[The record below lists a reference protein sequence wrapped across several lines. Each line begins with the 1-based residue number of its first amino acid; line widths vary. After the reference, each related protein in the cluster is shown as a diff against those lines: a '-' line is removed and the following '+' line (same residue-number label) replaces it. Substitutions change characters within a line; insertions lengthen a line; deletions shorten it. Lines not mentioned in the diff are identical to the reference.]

1 MLGIMFGDMDN
12 VRSQGWGKALVL
24 GIMFGDRD
32 NVRSQG

>member
-1 MLGIMFGDMDN
+1 MLGFMLGYKDN

-24 GIMFGDRD
+24 GFMFGYKD

>member
-24 GIMFGDRD
+24 GFMLGYKD
-32 NVRSQG
+32 NVRS